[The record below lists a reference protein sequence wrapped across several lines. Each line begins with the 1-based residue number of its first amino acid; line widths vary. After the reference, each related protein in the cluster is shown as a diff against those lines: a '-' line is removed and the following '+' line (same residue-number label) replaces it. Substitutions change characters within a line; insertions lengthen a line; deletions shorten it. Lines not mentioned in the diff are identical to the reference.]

1 MELTDGTTIIY
12 SGFQEDGAPHTKYIA
27 FMFTSE
33 ARSMAMI
40 SWEHINPRIITA
52 KFRKITAD
60 IIQCY
65 APTNEAAEK
74 DKNDSTFYRCRRQ
87 CEGKV

>member
-1 MELTDGTTIIY
+1 
-12 SGFQEDGAPHTKYIA
+12 
-27 FMFTSE
+27 
-33 ARSMAMI
+33 MAMK

-52 KFRKITAD
+52 RFRKITAD
-60 IIQCY
+60 ITQCY
-65 APTNEAAEK
+65 PPTNEVAEK